1 MHSFPLIPTRLPLL
15 AMDPDFAF
23 AAGVQMAALLA
34 ALFTYLYCRRLGL
47 GPVAA
52 AAGGWTFACSG
63 FFASRVLAG
72 HLPLLEAYP
81 ALPLF
86 LWLAEVNLQSP
97 EDRSRAW
104 KLLAAGA
111 ASCAVALAGHPQIPA
126 YAFIAAFLYLLSRAR
141 TRRGA
146 AVAAAMALGIG
157 AASFALYPMLLLI
170 RRSTRILALAPSLND
185 VAFPYRRLLAFALP
199 WIDGWPVVVNRMP
212 PLKFEGYP
220 NITYFWDTVGY
231 VGLLPLVACTL
242 LTARAV
248 ALRRRPEG
256 PWLFLAVIGVG
267 ALLLA
272 LPAWH
277 ALMQM
282 IPGTFLRSPAR
293 QVYLTTFSLAMALAA
308 AVDLALGW
316 ARSRRETWPAAALAV
331 VLALHLWDLGYRHDR
346 PFVIGTAIPRDTG
359 GEEQAFA
366 AKVGQQRIAIDHRLM
381 KPYTRRIDDVG
392 FFDAVVLARP
402 YRALIEVGG
411 AVPDLNLEVV
421 DGSEVSARALRFFG
435 ANAMIS
441 LTSRKD
447 LPRIRLG
454 RLIRLGRFEIYDVP
468 DPLPRASLVPL
479 DRTRYAGAA
488 EIHAELARP
497 DFDPAGA
504 LLLPAGTAAPEAGTA
519 RNAAPSVEYRRPS
532 SDRIDVSLVA
542 SGPSYLR
549 LLETWDPG
557 WRATLDGRRVE
568 LIPAYDVFMAVP
580 IPAGVHEVRLI
591 FSTPGVRTGLA
602 LSAISLVLL
611 ATLCWTAA
619 RPRPSASPS

>member
-1 MHSFPLIPTRLPLL
+1 MVVAYGFGVNIAAVLT
-15 AMDPDFAF
+15 AM
-23 AAGVQMAALLA
+23 
-34 ALFTYLYCRRLGL
+34 FTFLGCRRVGVGRL
-47 GPVAA
+47 VAA
-52 AAGGWTFACSG
+52 VAGWTFACCG
-63 FFASRVLAG
+63 FFASRVMAG

-81 ALPLF
+81 GLPLL
-86 LWLAEVNLQSP
+86 LWLAEVNVQSR

-104 KLLAAGA
+104 KLLAVGA

-126 YAFIAAFLYLLSRAR
+126 YAFIAAFLYLLWRAR

-157 AASFALYPMLLLI
+157 VAGFALYPMLLLI

-199 WIDGWPVVVNRMP
+199 WIDGWPVLVNRMP

-231 VGLLPLVACTL
+231 VGLLPLVACAAL
-242 LTARAV
+242 AARAV

-277 ALMQM
+277 ALMQT

-316 ARSRRETWPAAALAV
+316 ARSRRETWPAAALAA
-331 VLALHLWDLGYRHDR
+331 VLAMHVWDLGYRHDR

-359 GEEQAFA
+359 GEVQAVA
-366 AKVGQQRIAIDHRLM
+366 AKVGQQRIAIDHRVM
-381 KPYTRRIDDVG
+381 KSYTRRIDDVG

-421 DGSEVSARALRFFG
+421 DGSDVSARALRFFG

-441 LTSRKD
+441 PTGRKD
-447 LPRIRLG
+447 LPR
-454 RLIRLGRFEIYDVP
+454 IRLGRFEIYDVP

-479 DRTRYAGAA
+479 DRTRYAGVE

-497 DFDPAGA
+497 DFDPAGP
-504 LLLPAGTAAPEAGTA
+504 LLLPAGAATPEAGTA
-519 RNAAPSVEYRRPS
+519 PSAAPSVDYRRPS
-532 SDRIDVSLVA
+532 SDRIDVTLVA
-542 SGPSYLR
+542 SRPSYLR

-557 WRATLDGRRVE
+557 WRATLDGRPVE

-580 IPAGVHEVRLI
+580 IPAGVHEVRLV
-591 FSTPGVRTGLA
+591 FSTPGAQTGLT
-602 LSAISLVLL
+602 LSGISLVLL
-611 ATLCWTAA
+611 AVLCWTAGRSRA
-619 RPRPSASPS
+619 NESPR